1 MKYFLSI
8 DIGAS
13 SGRHI
18 IGYIE
23 NDSLVCEEIYRFGN
37 YILEEDHRLI
47 WDIDRL
53 FEEVKKGIRACL
65 NKYPHIESMAIDTWG
80 VDYVLMNGE
89 REILPCYA
97 YRDDRTKEIIDEVH
111 SKISFDRLYR
121 ITGSQFQ
128 TFNTIYQLY
137 WDQKHNRLNEATDF
151 LMIPEYLSYR
161 LTGVKKKEY
170 TNAST
175 TGFTDASTT
184 DFSEEIIDALH
195 FPHRLFP
202 SLNHPGTK
210 IGDFSD
216 EIASEIGG
224 NIPVVF
230 CSSHDTASAVEG
242 IEIQNNV
249 PYISSGT
256 WSLLGIK
263 IDKAITSPDA
273 QKANYS
279 NEYGPNYIR
288 FQKNIMGLWIIQ
300 CLSKE
305 MNLSFEEMVKL
316 AKRSEYTSL
325 FDVNDERFKSPKNM
339 MEEIR
344 SYFSEKKIVPPD
356 RFEDYINSVFHSL
369 SESYRCSLEE
379 LETITG
385 RNYQEIYICGGG
397 AKNEYLNKLIERYTE
412 KKIIALPIE
421 ATSRGNILSQIKEDY
436 HEKRN

>member
-18 IGYIE
+18 IGHIE
-23 NDSLVCEEIYRFGN
+23 NGSLICEEIYRFKN
-37 YILEEDHRLI
+37 YMLEKDQHLI
-47 WDIDRL
+47 WDIDKL
-53 FEEVKKGIRACL
+53 FDEVKKGIKACL
-65 NKYPHIESMAIDTWG
+65 KKYPRIESMAIDTWG
-80 VDYVLMNGE
+80 VDYVLMNGD

-97 YRDDRTKEIIDEVH
+97 YRDDRTEEIIDEVH
-111 SKISFDRLYR
+111 RKISFDRLYR

-137 WDQKHNRLNEATDF
+137 WDQKYGRLSDATDF

-175 TGFTDASTT
+175 TGLTDASTT
-184 DFSEEIIDALH
+184 DFSDEIIDALR
-195 FPHRLFP
+195 FPHKLFS

-216 EIASEIGG
+216 EVASEIGG

-263 IDKAITSPDA
+263 IDKAITSSAA

-279 NEYGPNYIR
+279 NEYGADYIR

-316 AKRSEYTSL
+316 ARRSSYKSL
-325 FDVNDERFKSPKNM
+325 FDVNDARFKAPKDM
-339 MEEIR
+339 MKEIR
-344 SYFSEKKIVPPD
+344 SYFSEKRIAPPEHN
-356 RFEDYINSVFHSL
+356 EDYINSVYHSL
-369 SESYRCSLEE
+369 GYSYRCSLEE
-379 LETITG
+379 LERITG
-385 RNYQEIYICGGG
+385 MNYKEIYICGGG
-397 AKNEYLNKLIERYTE
+397 AKNQYLNELIGEYTK

-421 ATSRGNILSQIKEDY
+421 ATSRGNILSQIKENF